1 MELPGNDEGPMLIFV
16 FSLLLDVSALYDACY
31 QVLVTEWNVLKSVGL
46 VSAEESKTR
55 MVDGDC
61 KGFLDQLFEVN
72 FNTNFRQLN
81 SKILV
86 CLFWRILEVFVS
98 TMLVDVLLD
107 DSGN

>member
-1 MELPGNDEGPMLIFV
+1 MAKI
-16 FSLLLDVSALYDACY
+16 DVSALYDACY